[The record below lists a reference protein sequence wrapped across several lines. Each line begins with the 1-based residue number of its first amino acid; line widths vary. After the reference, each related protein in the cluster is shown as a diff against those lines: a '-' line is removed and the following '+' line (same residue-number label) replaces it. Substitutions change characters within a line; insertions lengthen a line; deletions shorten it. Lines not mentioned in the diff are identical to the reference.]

1 MLTHFP
7 STEKSVPETVTN
19 GDDHLPLTLGD
30 VRAETGER
38 REKSQKAKAM
48 RECMPVPVGDEA
60 LGRKGNLSPF
70 SKLSGPVGP
79 EPKSRRGHESV
90 EGLMQGLMQ

>member
-1 MLTHFP
+1 MA
-7 STEKSVPETVTN
+7 V
-19 GDDHLPLTLGD
+19 
-30 VRAETGER
+30 
-38 REKSQKAKAM
+38 
-48 RECMPVPVGDEA
+48 PVPVGEEA

-79 EPKSRRGHESV
+79 EPKNRRGHECV